1 MVRARKERQ
10 FTGNGGNVF
19 ADVDGRSVSARRYRD
34 VLRAL
39 MVDQGGADQ
48 CSELRKQLVRRFAAA
63 AVLAEQLEARLAY
76 GDEIDITAH
85 ALLAS
90 TLVRIARCIG
100 IDRPAKN
107 TTPILREYLAA
118 KTTEIKEVAK

>member
-10 FTGNGGNVF
+10 FPANDGDVF
-19 ADVDGRSVSARRYRD
+19 ANVNGRLVSARRYRD

-39 MVDQGGADQ
+39 MADQGGADH
-48 CSELRKQLVRRFAAA
+48 CSESRKQLVRRFAAA
-63 AVLAEQLEARLAY
+63 AVLAEQLEARLVY

-90 TLVRIARCIG
+90 TLVRIAQCIG

-107 TTPILREYLAA
+107 TTPSLREYLAA
-118 KTTEIKEVAK
+118 KTTEKEEVVK